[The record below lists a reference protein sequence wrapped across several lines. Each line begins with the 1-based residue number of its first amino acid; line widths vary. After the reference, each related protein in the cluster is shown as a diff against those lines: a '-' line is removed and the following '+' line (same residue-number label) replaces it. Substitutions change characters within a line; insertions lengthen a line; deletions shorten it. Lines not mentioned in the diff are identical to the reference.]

1 MTNLDAI
8 EAELG
13 NWNKRLRIYP
23 FDARNYIHR
32 GMTYFKL
39 GKIKESLK
47 DYNKAEELN
56 PQLTPYLWQ
65 RGLSYYYLGKYAQAA
80 RQFEI
85 DLSVNSLDVEETIWY
100 YLCIARLENDQEAK
114 KSLLPV
120 KYDPRPIMRQIYQLF
135 AGNCSVETLIELA
148 NKGDIR
154 DLLYSNLYAG
164 LYYEAQKD
172 EQKSTLYLNEAVT
185 YEINDYM
192 WYLARIHQQLRLLE
206 AAKINLTLRNQ
217 HPKV

>member
-1 MTNLDAI
+1 MTNLSAV
-8 EAELG
+8 EAELN
-13 NWNKRLRIYP
+13 NWNKKLRIHP

-39 GKIKESLK
+39 GKIKESLQ

-65 RGLSYYYLGKYAQAA
+65 RGLSYYYLKKYAQGA

-85 DLSVNSLDVEETIWY
+85 DLSVNSRDVEETIWH
-100 YLCIARLENDQEAK
+100 YLCIAQLEGAQEAK

-135 AGNCSVETLIELA
+135 ADNCSVDFLMDVA
-148 NKGDIR
+148 NKGDSR
-154 DLLYSNLYAG
+154 DIFYSSLYAG
-164 LYYEAQKD
+164 LYYQVEG
-172 EQKSTLYLNEAVT
+172 EEEKSLFYVNQAVKQP
-185 YEINDYM
+185 IDDYM
-192 WYLARIHQQLRLLE
+192 WYLARIHQQL
-206 AAKINLTLRNQ
+206 IF
-217 HPKV
+217 VV